1 MRFLSS
7 RTHLSILAG
16 SLFAVGLL
24 VNAAVRSPP
33 TARSAASAV
42 LAVPAFGTAGGARSA
57 AFAGARPAG
66 LGPGP
71 NYPTEVVRVIDG
83 DTFEARV
90 AIWPGV
96 EIKTRVRLRGID
108 APELHARCDD
118 EWTRAQT
125 ARAALERILA
135 QGGVIIAQVGPDKY
149 AGRIDAVVSTRNTA
163 DVSAAL
169 LAGGWARSYNG
180 GRRQSWC

>member
-7 RTHLSILAG
+7 RAHLSITVG

-24 VNAAVRSPP
+24 VNGAVRSPP
-33 TARSAASAV
+33 ITRSAAW
-42 LAVPAFGTAGGARSA
+42 AVPAFGA
-57 AFAGARPAG
+57 ASGPQPAVLGSTRPARIDFRFA
-66 LGPGP
+66 
-71 NYPTEVVRVIDG
+71 YSAEVVRVIDG

-90 AIWPGV
+90 SVWPGL
-96 EIKTRVRLRGID
+96 EIRTRVRLRGID

-118 EWTRAQT
+118 EWARAQT
-125 ARAALERILA
+125 ARAALEKILA
-135 QGGVIIAQVGPDKY
+135 QGGVTIAQVGPDKY
-149 AGRIDAVVSTRNTA
+149 AGRVDAVVSTRSTA

-169 LAGGWARSYNG
+169 LSGGWARSYDG